1 VLAFARQEAV
11 LRRTR
16 ISSFHHRRRV
26 ALVVGAST
34 IGGLGLLG
42 LDQWL
47 AGLGHGASPAVVLA
61 VACLLGLRHAS
72 DPDHLVA
79 VSTLVAGEHERPW
92 RRAGRLGLAWGLGH
106 ATTLAALGIPIV
118 LAGSYLPE
126 LLQRIAEALVGVVI
140 VALALR
146 LLRRWRLGGFHVHAH
161 EHDGVVH
168 RHVHRHAERL
178 EPHPAAHAHAH
189 PVPRTEAQS
198 FGVGLVHGVG
208 GSAGVGLLLL
218 ASIDG
223 RGEALA
229 ALGLFAGAAAASMA
243 VLSTGA
249 GFALARP
256 AVRRRLPRLVPALAV
271 LALLFGVWY
280 AFAAVAA

>member
-1 VLAFARQEAV
+1 V
-11 LRRTR
+11 
-16 ISSFHHRRRV
+16 
-26 ALVVGAST
+26 
-34 IGGLGLLG
+34 LG
-42 LDQWL
+42 LDHWL
-47 AGLGHGASPAVVLA
+47 AGLGHGASPAVVLT

-79 VSTLVAGEHERPW
+79 VSTLVAGENERPW

-106 ATTLAALGIPIV
+106 ATTLVALGIPIV
-118 LAGSYLPE
+118 LAGGYLPE
-126 LLQRIAEALVGVVI
+126 LLQRLAEALVGVVI

-146 LLRRWRLGGFHVHAH
+146 LLRRWRLGGFHVHTH

-168 RHVHRHAERL
+168 RHVHRHAGRL
-178 EPHPAAHAHAH
+178 EPHPVRHGHAH

-229 ALGLFAGAAAASMA
+229 ALGLFAAAAAASMA

-249 GFALARP
+249 GYALARP
-256 AVRRRLPRLVPALAV
+256 AVRSRLPRLVPALGV

-280 AFAAVAA
+280 ALAAVAA